1 MGALLLLAIAVAK
14 GLAVRA
20 RVTLALAGTAKE
32 LSKCVRRDGMGKW
45 LCMARAAFSAAGC
58 RSRTDNGSPFTPHT
72 KTRRCEPLIQA
83 FEKANP
89 DIKVDH
95 FRQPGEELVA
105 MIELELRAGSP
116 KADVVGLNA
125 ASLNVPPGQA
135 SARSSPYAPKGIE
148 NVRQEF
154 RDPQNIITP
163 AFINVYLIHYN
174 TKKISAADAPK
185 SWADLDAP
193 KWKGAVAMADPASSQ
208 SVQSF
213 VWFIGDYLGKTDP
226 SKFGWEY
233 FKKLGANGVHLESS
247 HGTIRDLTVSG
258 ERPLGVQLLANA
270 QTAANRGEPTS
281 VVWPIEGSPGE
292 VSAFALMKDTK
303 VKEAGQKWLD
313 FVVSPEGQAL
323 MPNSLG
329 GAPVRNDVPY
339 KYPDGTPLD
348 KVQYCP
354 SRLRVHRRKSQAA
367 GAQVPRGA
375 RPVVMAAIDADATS
389 RAVDLRL
396 QGLRQK
402 LWVGAGCPRC
412 HAGRPCRIHDVA
424 HRSERVRQDD
434 DTSHDRRTGAGG

>member
-1 MGALLLLAIAVAK
+1 MNKVVVLARAVIVGTALLPCLAHAQTRLTIY
-14 GLAVRA
+14 
-20 RVTLALAGTAKE
+20 
-32 LSKCVRRDGMGKW
+32 
-45 LCMARAAFSAAGC
+45 SAYETSQM
-58 RSRTDNGSPFTPHT
+58 R
-72 KTRRCEPLIQA
+72 PLIQA
-83 FEKANP
+83 FEKASP
-89 DIKVDH
+89 DIKIDH
-95 FRQPGEELVA
+95 FRQAGEELVA

-125 ASLNVPPGQA
+125 ASLTYLQGKHRPLLA
-135 SARSSPYAPKGIE
+135 YAPKGIE

-154 RDPQNIITP
+154 RDPQNFITP

-185 SWADLDAP
+185 SWADLNAP
-193 KWKGAVAMADPASSQ
+193 RWKGAVAMADPASSQ

-213 VWFIGDYLGKTDP
+213 VWFVGDYLGKTDP

-348 KVQYCP
+348 KVRIVP
-354 SRLRVHRRKSQAA
+354 VDSAFIAESRKQQARKFHEA
-367 GAQVPRGA
+367 
-375 RPVVMAAIDADATS
+375 
-389 RAVDLRL
+389 L
-396 QGLRQK
+396 
-402 LWVGAGCPRC
+402 
-412 HAGRPCRIHDVA
+412 GR
-424 HRSERVRQDD
+424 
-434 DTSHDRRTGAGG
+434 